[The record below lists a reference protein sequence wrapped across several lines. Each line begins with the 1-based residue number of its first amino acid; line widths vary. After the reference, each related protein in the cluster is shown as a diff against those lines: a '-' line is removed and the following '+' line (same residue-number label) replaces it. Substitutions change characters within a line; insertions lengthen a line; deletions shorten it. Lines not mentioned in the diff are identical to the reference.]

1 MPQAKEG
8 IENFCTQICSN
19 IGVEFDKNLERQ
31 YDMIAKQS
39 EKDKNTIEIEKM
51 IFKQG
56 ARETPTMQ
64 TVAENFIESIPML
77 SEEGESENRKFSE
90 PNGGFITTSIIVP
103 KTFMDACGNKE
114 SFGKATQEHLT
125 AEILFALKNKS
136 KNNSNF
142 TADEFFEEL
151 RRFKEYATKK
161 PQSLKDRTYVDVV
174 AGTRMLTKS
183 AIEAAKQMW
192 PKQKEIFNSF
202 DAELRGTGF
211 YKLEHEGEDESNH
224 KDIDQFQLI
233 LDGALNSN
241 LDIEFFDRHE
251 DELLNV
257 YTSNT
262 GHLHAI
268 VGYIANDKTSIK
280 DKKRLITMSLQQL
293 AQKDLATLD
302 IITMTLFE
310 KAIKNLEQLPLN
322 EFLEIFRDQQEFL
335 KSSYEKTNNPL
346 FSRLLELVE
355 KKQMQQEIETLRE
368 TNKRLQQQKEKIIQ
382 KAKEKIKLKST
393 EKKQMQQEIETLR
406 ETNER
411 LQQQLAAKTKPVELK
426 MNNISKK
433 LKLQQTNQQL
443 KKQSDLLDSLNKEEE
458 LNPRRRGRS
467 RK

>member
-1 MPQAKEG
+1 MTDGMTPEFLGSSEDNNKLLEARKKYAKRIKLIMLQAKEG

-31 YDMIAKQS
+31 YDMIAKQNG
-39 EKDKNTIEIEKM
+39 KDKNTIEIEKM

-56 ARETPTMQ
+56 ARKTPAMQ

-77 SEEGESENRKFSE
+77 SEEGESENKKFSE
-90 PNGGFITTSIIVP
+90 PNNSFITTSIIVP
-103 KTFMDACGNKE
+103 KTFMSVCDDKE
-114 SFGKATQEHLT
+114 YFGKATQEHLT

-241 LDIEFFDRHE
+241 LDIDF
-251 DELLNV
+251 
-257 YTSNT
+257 
-262 GHLHAI
+262 
-268 VGYIANDKTSIK
+268 
-280 DKKRLITMSLQQL
+280 LIDM
-293 AQKDLATLD
+293 
-302 IITMTLFE
+302 
-310 KAIKNLEQLPLN
+310 
-322 EFLEIFRDQQEFL
+322 
-335 KSSYEKTNNPL
+335 
-346 FSRLLELVE
+346 
-355 KKQMQQEIETLRE
+355 
-368 TNKRLQQQKEKIIQ
+368 
-382 KAKEKIKLKST
+382 
-393 EKKQMQQEIETLR
+393 
-406 ETNER
+406 
-411 LQQQLAAKTKPVELK
+411 K
-426 MNNISKK
+426 MNY
-433 LKLQQTNQQL
+433 
-443 KKQSDLLDSLNKEEE
+443 
-458 LNPRRRGRS
+458 
-467 RK
+467 